1 MIRLVKLLID
11 FTLGSK
17 LGRLLAMV
25 IGTLGSILLIFQF
38 GKSAEKKNQKIK
50 NLEKYKETM
59 DAIQDVDIN
68 TERDAA
74 LERLRKNGHLRD

>member
-1 MIRLVKLLID
+1 MGKLLASV
-11 FTLGSK
+11 LGL
-17 LGRLLAMV
+17 LGGV
-25 IGTLGSILLIFQF
+25 LLIFQM
-38 GKSAEKKNQKIK
+38 GKNSQKKTQKIK

-74 LERLRKNGHLRD
+74 LERLRKTGHLRD